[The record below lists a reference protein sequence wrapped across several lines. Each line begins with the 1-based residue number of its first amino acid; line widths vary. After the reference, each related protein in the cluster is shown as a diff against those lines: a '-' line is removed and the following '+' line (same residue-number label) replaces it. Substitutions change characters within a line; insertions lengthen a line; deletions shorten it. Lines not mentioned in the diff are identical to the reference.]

1 MLKRRLSSPHCHP
14 FFLKKIDF
22 YYKGVTRGGMR
33 GAYVEGLFLANLL
46 TEIFTRISLR
56 NYYTISLSLSL
67 SLSLPSGMEPLPA
80 YRDTAIA

>member
-1 MLKRRLSSPHCHP
+1 
-14 FFLKKIDF
+14 
-22 YYKGVTRGGMR
+22 MR

-67 SLSLPSGMEPLPA
+67 SLSLSPLWDGAATSLP
-80 YRDTAIA
+80 RHRHCLTSS